1 MGAASLMQID
11 ELILYNHEGEA
22 RPIPLHI
29 GRLNIITGD
38 SMTGKSS
45 IINILRF
52 LLGSGNP
59 HAPHGP
65 IQQSVAW
72 YGLRGHIEQTPFFIG
87 RPAPA
92 PNTDTNETMLAIG
105 EGAAPA
111 FEDLSSNTSSDAL
124 RGYLGG
130 LLGIEDNRNV
140 PTLGQTR
147 YALSASFVHSLHY
160 CFQGQGEIA
169 NPDILFH
176 RQNREWIPQTIRDTL
191 PYFLGA
197 QGADDLRR
205 REELTQRR
213 RELRRLQQRVRVA
226 ESERS
231 AGLDRAGS
239 LIAEARDVGLA
250 AAAEQ
255 PADLGQARQ
264 LLRAILDTPNSTAVD
279 IGGEFERLRRRRGEI
294 NNELRDIAEQLRGL
308 EDFASAEHDYG
319 SELHEQN
326 ARLASIGLVP
336 EETTDAACV
345 MCGQALGAEAS
356 PPREALA
363 RSLERAERRVELAQR
378 DRPLI
383 QKARESII
391 ERRQTLRDALREVD
405 QALETLAAQE
415 ETVNK
420 ARDAINVQSYVRG
433 RIAQYLEATRD
444 TGDQGLVTLRSQLSA
459 LEASV
464 KELADSLDA
473 ETLRSRTTSLLRTVS
488 RQMTTWAQQ
497 LDLEH
502 SRDGAQIDIDRLTI
516 VADTPQGPAYMDR
529 GEIGSGMNWVGYHLS
544 AYLALQ
550 DFFICNTRPV
560 PHFLVLDQPSQA
572 FFPRDRERG
581 GDLDE
586 LTDTDREHTRQ
597 LYELVHQV
605 VASLE
610 GRLQVIALDHADFED
625 DWFADSVVQRWRDG
639 KALIPESWGTPNA
652 QN

>member
-11 ELILYNHEGEA
+11 ELILYNHDGDA
-22 RPIPLHI
+22 RPIPLKA

-65 IQQSVAW
+65 IQQAVAW
-72 YGLRGHIEQTPFFIG
+72 YGLRGHVEQTPFFIG

-105 EGAAPA
+105 EDAAPA
-111 FEDLSSNTSSDAL
+111 FEDLSSGTSSDAL

-140 PTLGQTR
+140 PLLGQTR
-147 YALSASFVHSLHY
+147 HALSASFVHSLHY

-176 RQNREWIPQTIRDTL
+176 GQNREWIPQTIRDTL

-197 QGADDLRR
+197 QGTDDLRR

-213 RELRRLQQRVRVA
+213 RELRRLQQRVRAA

-250 AAAEQ
+250 SPAEQ

-264 LLRAILDTPNSTAVD
+264 LLRTILDTPNSTAVD
-279 IGGEFERLRRRRGEI
+279 IGGEFERLRRRRSEI
-294 NNELRDIAEQLRGL
+294 NSELRDIAEQLRGL
-308 EDFASAEHDYG
+308 EDFASAENDYG
-319 SELHEQN
+319 GELHEQN

-336 EETTDAACV
+336 EETPDATCV
-345 MCGQALGAEAS
+345 MCGQSLGAEAS
-356 PPREALA
+356 PPREALV

-383 QKARESII
+383 QKARESILD
-391 ERRQTLRDALREVD
+391 RQQNLRDALREVD
-405 QALETLAAQE
+405 QALEALAVQE

-433 RIAQYLEATRD
+433 RVAQYLEVTQD
-444 TGDQGLVTLRSQLSA
+444 TGDEELVTLRSQLSS
-459 LEASV
+459 LEASI
-464 KELADSLDA
+464 KELADRLDA
-473 ETLRSRTTSLLRTVS
+473 EALRSRTTSLLRTVS
-488 RQMTTWAQQ
+488 RQMTIWAQQ

-502 SRDGAQIDIDRLTI
+502 SSDGAQIDIDRLTI

-529 GEIGSGMNWVGYHLS
+529 GEIGSGMNWVGYHLT

-550 DFFICNTRPV
+550 DFFIRNLRPV

-605 VASLE
+605 VSGLD
-610 GRLQVIALDHADFED
+610 GRLQVIALDHADFEN
-625 DWFADSVVQRWRDG
+625 DWFSESVVQRWRDG
-639 KALIPESWGTPNA
+639 EALIPESWRTS
-652 QN
+652 

>member
-1 MGAASLMQID
+1 MQID
-11 ELILYNHEGEA
+11 ELILYSHEGEA
-22 RPIPLHI
+22 RPIPLHA

-45 IINILRF
+45 IINIIRF

-59 HAPHGP
+59 HAPHGL
-65 IQQSVAW
+65 IQQSVSW
-72 YGLRGHIEQTPFFIG
+72 YGLRGHVEQTPFFIG

-147 YALSASFVHSLHY
+147 HALSASFVHSLYY

-197 QGADDLRR
+197 QGVDDLRL

-213 RELRRLQQRVRVA
+213 RELRRLQQRVRAA

-239 LIAEARDVGLA
+239 LIAEARDVGLV
-250 AAAEQ
+250 AAAEK

-264 LLRAILDTPNSTAVD
+264 LLRAVLDTPNSTAVD

-308 EDFASAEHDYG
+308 EDFASAEHEYG
-319 SELHEQN
+319 GELHEQN

-345 MCGQALGAEAS
+345 MCGQTLGADAS
-356 PPREALA
+356 PPREALV

-383 QKARESII
+383 QKARESIFG
-391 ERRQTLRDALREVD
+391 RRQALRDDLREVD
-405 QALETLAAQE
+405 QALEALAAQE

-433 RIAQYLEATRD
+433 RIAQYLEVTQD
-444 TGDQGLVTLRSQLSA
+444 TGDQELVTLRSQLIT
-459 LEASV
+459 LETSV

-473 ETLRSRTTSLLRTVS
+473 EALRSRTTSLLRTVS
-488 RQMTTWAQQ
+488 RQMTTWARQ

-550 DFFICNTRPV
+550 DFFIRNTRPV

-639 KALIPESWGTPNA
+639 KALIPESWRTPDAGTEP
-652 QN
+652 

>member
-1 MGAASLMQID
+1 MPMSVRHEHVQHAA
-11 ELILYNHEGEA
+11 
-22 RPIPLHI
+22 P
-29 GRLNIITGD
+29 
-38 SMTGKSS
+38 
-45 IINILRF
+45 
-52 LLGSGNP
+52 
-59 HAPHGP
+59 
-65 IQQSVAW
+65 
-72 YGLRGHIEQTPFFIG
+72 LRGGGPVQPG
-87 RPAPA
+87 
-92 PNTDTNETMLAIG
+92 DTNETMLAIG
-105 EGAAPA
+105 DGEAPV

-140 PTLGQTR
+140 PVLGQTR
-147 YALSASFVHSLHY
+147 RALSASFVHSLYY

-176 RQNREWIPQTIRDTL
+176 GQNREWIPQTIRDTL

-213 RELRRLQQRVRVA
+213 RDLRRLQQRVRAA

-239 LIAEARDVGLA
+239 LIAEARDVGLVA
-250 AAAEQ
+250 SDAQ

-264 LLRAILDTPNSTAVD
+264 LLRTILDTRNAPTLD
-279 IGGEFERLRRRRGEI
+279 IGGEFERLRGRRGEI
-294 NNELRDIAEQLRGL
+294 NNELRDTAEQLRGL
-308 EDFASAEHDYG
+308 EDFASAEHDYDG
-319 SELHEQN
+319 ELHEQN
-326 ARLASIGLVP
+326 ARLASIGLIP
-336 EETTDAACV
+336 EETTDATCV
-345 MCGQALGAEAS
+345 MCGQELGAEAS
-356 PPREALA
+356 PPREALV

-383 QKARESII
+383 QKARESIL
-391 ERRQTLRDALREVD
+391 ERRQALRDAVREVD
-405 QALETLAAQE
+405 QALEALAAQE
-415 ETVNK
+415 ETVSR
-420 ARDAINVQSYVRG
+420 AREAINVQSYVRG
-433 RIAQYLEATRD
+433 RIAQYLDTTQD
-444 TGDQGLVTLRSQLSA
+444 TGDEELLSLRSQLST
-459 LEASV
+459 LEATV
-464 KELADSLDA
+464 NELAGSLDA
-473 ETLRSRTTSLLRTVS
+473 EALRSRTTSLLRTVS

-502 SRDGAQIDIDRLTI
+502 SDTGAQIDIDRLTI

-550 DFFICNTRPV
+550 DFFIRNTRPV

-572 FFPRDRERG
+572 FFPRDRDRG

-597 LYELVHQV
+597 LYELLHQV
-605 VASLE
+605 VTGLD

-639 KALIPESWGTPNA
+639 EALIPPSWLTPES
-652 QN
+652 